1 MAGIGSGGKEMFFS
15 GTFPRKHV
23 TLFVALAACLP
34 LLSIVGAAEQR
45 TSEQGDEVVRY
56 RSVRVDGLSIFY
68 REAGDPRAPTLL
80 LLHGFPSSS
89 HMYDGLMARLAS
101 KYHLVAPDY
110 PGFGNSDAP
119 DAGLFHYTFD
129 HIADV
134 VDDFTSALGLDAY
147 VLYMQ
152 DYGGPVGFRLALRH
166 PDRVLALIVQNA
178 VAHEEGLGPLWNT
191 RRAFWM
197 DRREYAVALR
207 KNLLSR
213 DTTRNRHVGTDPS
226 VDLYDPDLW
235 NDEFAFLN
243 RPGEDHIQLDLFY
256 DYRTNVASYP
266 IWQKWL
272 QKTQPKLLVVWGR
285 YDPSFQVAEAEAYQR
300 DVPSAEVKVL
310 DAGHFA
316 LDTKP
321 DEIANLVDQFLS
333 RSEPT
338 RCCLP

>member
-1 MAGIGSGGKEMFFS
+1 
-15 GTFPRKHV
+15 
-23 TLFVALAACLP
+23 
-34 LLSIVGAAEQR
+34 
-45 TSEQGDEVVRY
+45 
-56 RSVRVDGLSIFY
+56 
-68 REAGDPRAPTLL
+68 
-80 LLHGFPSSS
+80 
-89 HMYDGLMARLAS
+89 
-101 KYHLVAPDY
+101 
-110 PGFGNSDAP
+110 
-119 DAGLFHYTFD
+119 
-129 HIADV
+129 
-134 VDDFTSALGLDAY
+134 
-147 VLYMQ
+147 
-152 DYGGPVGFRLALRH
+152 
-166 PDRVLALIVQNA
+166 
-178 VAHEEGLGPLWNT
+178 
-191 RRAFWM
+191 
-197 DRREYAVALR
+197 
-207 KNLLSR
+207 
-213 DTTRNRHVGTDPS
+213 

-321 DEIANLVDQFLS
+321 DEIAHLVDQFLS

-338 RCCLP
+338 RCCLR